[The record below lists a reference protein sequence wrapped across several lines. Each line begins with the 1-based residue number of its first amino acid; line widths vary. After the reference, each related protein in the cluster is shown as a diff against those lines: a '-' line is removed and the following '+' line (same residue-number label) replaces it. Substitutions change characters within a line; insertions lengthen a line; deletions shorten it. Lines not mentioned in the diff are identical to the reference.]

1 MPAYTYDYGLGLGAP
16 LQTNNYRITSWV
28 GPRALFA
35 TSHGQHSSTKHAGV
49 DIAVPVGTKLLAPV
63 SGKVI
68 HVVNVNDGTEKRN
81 KWGYGNQVV
90 IQRDDGVITQQ
101 SHLYDVN
108 VKVGDRVQQGQ
119 VIGRTGNSGSTT
131 GPHLDYVVIKNGMAI
146 RPDGTAYMAYQKS
159 WLPKAGTRA
168 SPTAPTSP
176 TAPAGD
182 MGTYAQPVPVGAA
195 VPTPVIP
202 EIPAPPKPVEQPD
215 FFDQLVKE
223 QELSDKLLS
232 LTEPRVASPTVVP
245 ANDFYANVAQADWNT
260 YYGNPTR
267 PRTV

>member
-28 GPRALFA
+28 GPRARFA
-35 TSHGQHSSTKHAGV
+35 TSGGQHSSTSHAGV
-49 DIAVPVGTKLLAPV
+49 DIAVPVGTKLLAPM

-68 HVVNVNDGTEKRN
+68 RVVNMNDGTEKRN
-81 KWGYGNQVV
+81 PRGYGNQVV

-119 VIGRTGNSGSTT
+119 VIGRSGNSGSTT
-131 GPHLDYVVIKNGMAI
+131 GPHLDYIVIKNGMAI

-159 WLPKAGTRA
+159 WLPKAGTMA
-168 SPTAPTSP
+168 SPTAPT
-176 TAPAGD
+176 GD
-182 MGTYAQPVPVGAA
+182 MGTYAQSVPVGAA

>member
-1 MPAYTYDYGLGLGAP
+1 MSAYTYDYGMGLGAP

-28 GPRALFA
+28 GPRARFA
-35 TSHGQHSSTKHAGV
+35 TSGGQHSSTSHAGV
-49 DIAVPVGTKLLAPV
+49 DIAVPVGTKLLAPM

-68 HVVNVNDGTEKRN
+68 RVVNMNDGTEKRN
-81 KWGYGNQVV
+81 PRGYGNQVV

-119 VIGRTGNSGSTT
+119 VIGRSGNSGSTT
-131 GPHLDYVVIKNGMAI
+131 GPHLDYIVIKNGMAI

-159 WLPKAGTRA
+159 WLPKAGTMA
-168 SPTAPTSP
+168 SPTAPT
-176 TAPAGD
+176 GD
-182 MGTYAQPVPVGAA
+182 MGTYAQSVPVGAA
-195 VPTPVIP
+195 VPTPVVP
-202 EIPAPPKPVEQPD
+202 DIPAPPKPVEQPD

-245 ANDFYANVAQADWNT
+245 ANDFYSNVAQADWNN

>member
-28 GPRALFA
+28 GPRARFA
-35 TSHGQHSSTKHAGV
+35 TSGGQHSSTSHAGV
-49 DIAVPVGTKLLAPV
+49 DIAASVGTNLLAPM

-68 HVVNVNDGTEKRN
+68 HVVNVNDGTNKRN
-81 KWGYGNQVV
+81 QRGYGNQVV

-131 GPHLDYVVIKNGMAI
+131 GPHLDYIVIKNGMSI
-146 RPDGTAYMAYQKS
+146 RPDGTAYAAYQKP
-159 WLPKAGTRA
+159 WLPKAGTMA
-168 SPTAPTSP
+168 SP

-182 MGTYAQPVPVGAA
+182 MGTYTASVPVGAA
-195 VPTPVIP
+195 VPTPAIP

-245 ANDFYANVAQADWNT
+245 ANDFYSNVAQADWNT